1 MVKVPKAEPAPVQLA
16 RGGMVAP
23 AYLRAGGML
32 PYKSEGGS
40 IFKPLG
46 TDTVPAMLT
55 PGEFVMSRYAVDNFG
70 VDKMKA
76 INSGTYSNDSVYNYS
91 INVNVQT
98 GANANDIARN
108 VMTEIRRID
117 SQRIRGNKF

>member
-1 MVKVPKAEPAPVQLA
+1 
-16 RGGMVAP
+16 
-23 AYLRAGGML
+23 
-32 PYKSEGGS
+32 
-40 IFKPLG
+40 
-46 TDTVPAMLT
+46 MLT

-98 GANANDIARN
+98 DANASDIARN